1 MQRLLLLSF
10 ILFSSNCFSQKIESI
25 FVNLYTDSLKKGTYN
40 YINIDGKMSDGKYVP
55 LDTSELI
62 FWSSDGKFI
71 GNSLF
76 VDKNFSK
83 DKIDIRVVTKQNKAL
98 SKEFTLFIKRK
109 PDDERLL
116 TTEELLNKIPSRQK
130 RSKNKKLL

>member
-1 MQRLLLLSF
+1 
-10 ILFSSNCFSQKIESI
+10 
-25 FVNLYTDSLKKGTYN
+25 
-40 YINIDGKMSDGKYVP
+40 MSDGKYVP